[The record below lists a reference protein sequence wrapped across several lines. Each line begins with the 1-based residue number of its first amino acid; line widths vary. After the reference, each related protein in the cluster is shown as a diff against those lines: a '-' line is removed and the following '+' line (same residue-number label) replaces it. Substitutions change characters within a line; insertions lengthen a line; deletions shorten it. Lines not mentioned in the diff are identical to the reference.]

1 MTSENFDTT
10 TVPSEV
16 KIYYS
21 KKKLLGQ
28 LLISVLV
35 TLSGIVTVYWDLK
48 FYIGYIII
56 VAGIYMMYQY
66 LSKLPL
72 TLPTIVLNEK
82 GITSSAYGYFDWHS
96 IATVYVVRRREWR
109 SYNDYLVVIT
119 NNTYEILID
128 DLDVSFETLE
138 NYLEVYRNKNKK
150 RNSKHL

>member
-1 MTSENFDTT
+1 MTREQYDTT
-10 TVPSEV
+10 TVPSEI

-28 LLISVLV
+28 LLVSVLV

-72 TLPTIVLNEK
+72 TLPIIVLNEK
-82 GITSSAYGYFDWHS
+82 GITTSTHGYFDWHS
-96 IATVYVVRRREWR
+96 IASVYVVRRREWR
-109 SYNDYLVVIT
+109 RFNDYLVIIT

-138 NYLEVYRNKNKK
+138 NYLEVYQSRHKK
-150 RNSKHL
+150 GNSKHL